1 MSILDKFNAI
11 LEKQKEKKLE
21 QGVKEVEN
29 VYDKTKTEEEGINE
43 AARKVIELIEQD
55 PELAVKVLANIQ
67 ESEKLPKKVVVE
79 AIKQIPNTEQ
89 IEDPEKT
96 IIKTVEELPLQTED
110 IKSIISQAD
119 VSLETAKQMTD
130 QIPNKEAR
138 QEEKNRL
145 EQIEKEK
152 LEQKEKE
159 REKEV
164 LKDLRELYAKCDK
177 IEGSDLTEKLSGIKK
192 QEKSQK
198 ISEAINQILARKAA
212 IEWTQFGTTRLPS
225 MYTVITP
232 EEMIEIDFP
241 NLVEQE
247 YADIKDKQKYAI
259 TKVYEFDKN
268 NLQKLILKGIAKQ
281 VSGVHKEYGIIEI
294 PQSVVETTL
303 DGEVEQYFVEKIL
316 KYGEDIKDEDMVRN
330 KIRGINNY
338 ELEDL
343 IEMIKKLPDSERS
356 DCLKDFKKQIK
367 EIKQKVKDE
376 ENSEKLEQ
384 NQGKSS
390 KNNINNQYG
399 KNSGNAEEE
408 YTH

>member
-152 LEQKEKE
+152 LERKE
-159 REKEV
+159 
-164 LKDLRELYAKCDK
+164 
-177 IEGSDLTEKLSGIKK
+177 
-192 QEKSQK
+192 
-198 ISEAINQILARKAA
+198 
-212 IEWTQFGTTRLPS
+212 
-225 MYTVITP
+225 
-232 EEMIEIDFP
+232 
-241 NLVEQE
+241 
-247 YADIKDKQKYAI
+247 
-259 TKVYEFDKN
+259 
-268 NLQKLILKGIAKQ
+268 
-281 VSGVHKEYGIIEI
+281 
-294 PQSVVETTL
+294 
-303 DGEVEQYFVEKIL
+303 
-316 KYGEDIKDEDMVRN
+316 
-330 KIRGINNY
+330 
-338 ELEDL
+338 
-343 IEMIKKLPDSERS
+343 
-356 DCLKDFKKQIK
+356 
-367 EIKQKVKDE
+367 
-376 ENSEKLEQ
+376 
-384 NQGKSS
+384 
-390 KNNINNQYG
+390 
-399 KNSGNAEEE
+399 
-408 YTH
+408 